1 MGEKREKKD
10 SGEKKIRKYFNF
22 ISKLLVSTAVG
33 FLFGLFVVLLMERF
47 SLFKKMQEIN
57 FTFLSALIYIM
68 LALFI
73 NINIHELGHLVFGKL
88 AGYKLIS
95 YRFSI
100 FTWNNENGKMKLS

>member
-47 SLFKKMQEIN
+47 SLLRKCK
-57 FTFLSALIYIM
+57 
-68 LALFI
+68 
-73 NINIHELGHLVFGKL
+73 
-88 AGYKLIS
+88 KLILLFYLPLYIS
-95 YRFSI
+95 CWLYLSI
-100 FTWNNENGKMKLS
+100 SISMNWATWYLETGRL